1 MGKEKR
7 DVLRVAK
14 QLPYITSKDL
24 DRMKDPS
31 VTVNDCYRI
40 LKQRRVD
47 WD

>member
-1 MGKEKR
+1 MSKEKH

-14 QLPYITSKDL
+14 QLPYIKPEDI

-31 VTVNDCYRI
+31 VTVHDCYRI
-40 LKQRRVD
+40 LKQRRID